1 MKNAPKY
8 KRRNYLINPE
18 FQLRFMAYV
27 AMAVLASLSVLYL
40 SNLWYFEL
48 LLEQGYELGL
58 DPQHPYYVFIADQR
72 TLLHQTYAA
81 VSIVVFLLL
90 MISGLFLSHRIA
102 GPVYRLKMQMRDI
115 VAKNGNVNPV
125 YLRSKDFFP
134 EVADEMNEMLAY
146 LKTNQGFATIPAEA
160 TALASNPTV
169 APEHGD
175 AAGSDKRGAAGRCS
189 VFG

>member
-1 MKNAPKY
+1 MTSAPKY

-18 FQLRFMAYV
+18 FQLRFMAYIS
-27 AMAVLASLSVLYL
+27 MAVLAGLSVLYL

-58 DPQHPYYVFIADQR
+58 DPEHPYYVFIADQR

-81 VSIVVFLLL
+81 VSAVVFLLL
-90 MISGLFLSHRIA
+90 MSSALFLSHRIA
-102 GPVYRLKMQMRDI
+102 GPVYRLKIQMRDI
-115 VAKNGNVNPV
+115 VAKNGNVDPV

-146 LKTNQGFATIPAEA
+146 LKENRGFATTPVEVASTPTEDVG
-160 TALASNPTV
+160 LA
-169 APEHGD
+169 D
-175 AAGSDKRGAAGRCS
+175 QSDKRSAAGRCS